1 MKKELLQKIK
11 RLRKALLISCF
22 LNIVLGMVS
31 LFFAYKQENANAL
44 KPFHIT
50 TRLLTHKILPEENS
64 LGQKLASL
72 KEKNFE
78 DLVLALKDI
87 TLIQDGYRERDFA
100 LACLVKFH
108 FFNIE
113 KAFSSLSFPKQ
124 KRKVIFYDK
133 SLKKNEILLYPDI
146 EEAHFEKALAFAE
159 IEKWPFTTL
168 GLFQK
173 LKEEKI
179 QDPSLLYAF
188 QLTTEFKTMER
199 LFQEVADK
207 VKLTELI
214 DIIASGKWLDFLSKL
229 DMINRADFTLIELRR
244 RFLLDYIHNQSV
256 TAAEVFLKIDMEQA
270 VKKIS
275 DKDALTILKIL
286 DKRSAIS
293 AKYALSMLVSPR
305 SDDIWME
312 AAKRLYQFSYETIP
326 TVLKKKEVL
335 ARFVPH
341 LLKNKEINFSK
352 SKNLSSKESE
362 LKKKLF
368 SKAPIE
374 PSNERA
380 KPKSASLSLL
390 KAKEKEAPKS
400 RKAYLVQEGDS
411 LWKISRRFGVDINEI
426 KKLNHLESDFLKP
439 DTLISLP

>member
-50 TRLLTHKILPEENS
+50 TRLLTNKILPEENS

-124 KRKVIFYDK
+124 RRKVIFYDK

-146 EEAHFEKALAFAE
+146 EEAHFEKALTFAE
-159 IEKWPFTTL
+159 IEKWPFTSL

-214 DIIASGKWLDFLSKL
+214 DIITSGKWLDFLSKI
-229 DMINRADFTLIELRR
+229 DMINKADFTLIELRR

-312 AAKRLYQFSYETIP
+312 AARRLYQFSYETIP

-341 LLKNKEINFSK
+341 LLKNKEIDFSK
-352 SKNLSSKESE
+352 STLSSKESE